1 MRLQP
6 VRGGEAVFSMLWEVA
21 MAGASATT
29 GEGARDNAW
38 RHKHVV
44 EIDTQSICQRGGTL
58 ASAVR

>member
-1 MRLQP
+1 
-6 VRGGEAVFSMLWEVA
+6 MLWEVA